1 MEVRKVKEAEGDHAD
16 GSQADRGQGG
26 GGQVG
31 GGQEGEG
38 GEGEAEVRQAEVRLV
53 DVGQKNGDHTGWVQS
68 GRGQKAWSGRSDRPG
83 QVGVR
88 RDQVGHA
95 GGVR

>member
-1 MEVRKVKEAEGDHAD
+1 M
-16 GSQADRGQGG
+16 
-26 GGQVG
+26 
-31 GGQEGEG
+31 
-38 GEGEAEVRQAEVRLV
+38 
-53 DVGQKNGDHTGWVQS
+53 GQKNGDHTGWVQS

-83 QVGVR
+83 HVGVR